1 MTPETSAVSRRP
13 IVVPLFRAV
22 TCTPA
27 VRSRRLLHPYTLG
40 LPMDRITRLRRWLA
54 LIAIVMIVIVASMYF
69 YARWRVRNAL
79 KDLPGKIDVNIQQTA
94 QGFKVSKSEQ
104 GRTIFTVQ
112 ASKAVKFK
120 KGGLTE

>member
-1 MTPETSAVSRRP
+1 
-13 IVVPLFRAV
+13 
-22 TCTPA
+22 
-27 VRSRRLLHPYTLG
+27 
-40 LPMDRITRLRRWLA
+40 MDRITRLRRWLA

-112 ASKAVKFK
+112 ASKAVQFK
-120 KGGLTE
+120 KGGRTELHDVSIILYGRDASRFACPAV